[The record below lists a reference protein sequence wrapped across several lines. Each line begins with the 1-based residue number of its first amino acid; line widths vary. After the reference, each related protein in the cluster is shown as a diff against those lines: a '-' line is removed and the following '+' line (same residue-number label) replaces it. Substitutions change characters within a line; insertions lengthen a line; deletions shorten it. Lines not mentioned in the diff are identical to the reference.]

1 MCYTA
6 DLKLLQVL
14 GGSFLNASYGKQNE
28 PFSKTKTA
36 VLSSLV
42 LVSSFCLAIPAA
54 MTTAVDKESQDGQ
67 NVGAVNDT
75 PEDVLLLS
83 RMTAIVLLCLF
94 LTYLNFRFRTHDQLF
109 PKNPNAPQFNPEN
122 STNSTLD
129 DSQHASTRSLAL
141 GFSFVGSIAC
151 TAICASL
158 LVTSIDIAVQRLN
171 VTKSFIG
178 FVVTPLAAS
187 LAKSVTIVK
196 HARSGEN
203 SEAQRMSRLDFV
215 IRSVMTNVL
224 DTLLVIIPMLILL
237 GWLMRQPITLDFGLF
252 ETVVFLMAIIVM
264 TYLLQYGKTTYFEG
278 CMLMG
283 T

>member
-1 MCYTA
+1 MATA
-6 DLKLLQVL
+6 
-14 GGSFLNASYGKQNE
+14 A
-28 PFSKTKTA
+28 
-36 VLSSLV
+36 
-42 LVSSFCLAIPAA
+42 
-54 MTTAVDKESQDGQ
+54 DKESQDGQ
-67 NVGAVNDT
+67 NMGAVNDS
-75 PEDVLLLS
+75 EDVLLLS

-94 LTYLNFRFRTHDQLF
+94 LTYLNFRFHTHEQLF

-122 STNSTLD
+122 RTNSTLD
-129 DSQHASTRSLAL
+129 DSQYSSMRSLAL
-141 GFSFVGSIAC
+141 GFSFMGSIVCA
-151 TAICASL
+151 AICASL
-158 LVTSIDIAVQRLN
+158 LLTNIDVAVQRLN
-171 VTKSFIG
+171 VTKTFVG
-178 FVVTPLAAS
+178 FVITPLAAS

-196 HARSGEN
+196 HARSGRN

-215 IRSVMTNVL
+215 IRSVMTNIL